1 MPIPDQT
8 IDTIVRELK
17 RFQQITL
24 DFDVPQRS
32 ENVRILAT
40 EATRNAINATEFITK
55 IETVLGNPWKV
66 DILAKED
73 EGRVGALGVVSSVG
87 GVAGLQGLMM
97 DLGGT
102 YRL

>member
-40 EATRNAINATEFITK
+40 EATRNAINATEFIAK